1 MVNISYPFVMLRE
14 CKRSPNPTHCLRGTE
29 ESYNKNIKEN
39 NGLKTI
45 IID

>member
-1 MVNISYPFVMLRE
+1 MQKKPKSNTVF
-14 CKRSPNPTHCLRGTE
+14 KRHIE